1 MVSLFP
7 RGEHMRAGRSV
18 GFTKHE
24 CIRSCVV
31 PSHLALGIACS
42 HTAFRNLVDDF
53 ARSEK
58 G

>member
-1 MVSLFP
+1 
-7 RGEHMRAGRSV
+7 MRAGRSV

-53 ARSEK
+53 ARSET